1 MELLLARL
9 ATKGCAMSWREATI
23 KFIKELMKPKTIS
36 EVIQKELRESQL
48 RKLEAES
55 AVEYAMSVV
64 QYNDKR
70 INRLQE
76 RLAHYEEEE
85 WINESTQKRI

>member
-1 MELLLARL
+1 
-9 ATKGCAMSWREATI
+9 MSWHDATI
-23 KFIKELMKPKTIS
+23 KFIKELTRPKTIS
-36 EVIQKELRESQL
+36 EVIEKELREAQL

-55 AVEYAMSVV
+55 AGEYAVSVV

-76 RLAHYEEEE
+76 RLAQYEEEE
-85 WINESTQKRI
+85 WIYESTKNRL

>member
-1 MELLLARL
+1 
-9 ATKGCAMSWREATI
+9 MSWHDATI
-23 KFIKELMKPKTIS
+23 KFIKELTRPKTIS
-36 EVIQKELRESQL
+36 EVIEKELREAQL

-55 AVEYAMSVV
+55 AVEYAVSVV

-76 RLAHYEEEE
+76 RLAQYEEEE
-85 WINESTQKRI
+85 WINESTKNRL